1 MAHIH
6 SEPCRRN
13 QRADPEFLSFGPF
26 QFRVGLF
33 QFEKAIQ
40 SLFNIFNAP
49 RADAATFAQGRA
61 GTHKGPRRVDFLF
74 EIRSVRTARPS
85 TSANGATGPSPT
97 GNAGGAGHPERTHV
111 QCGFNACTE
120 GAQAH
125 QQPDRC
131 GYLFGPD
138 DRAYDVFVQI
148 PDQFQHPGAAFRGNA
163 QPMLS
168 KQIGGAFQTSR
179 KIIENIGSR
188 GCFHA
193 LHFPARHPPRERK
206 AVPVALLPHDQ
217 FHRFGRPARW
227 ARGPTPGAGS
237 DGPPAREAPGTG
249 RPRRSCRSMTATS
262 ARWRARNDPV
272 R

>member
-13 QRADPEFLSFGPF
+13 LRADPEFLSFGPF
-26 QFRVGLF
+26 QFRAGLF

-40 SLFNIFNAP
+40 SHFNIFNDP

-74 EIRSVRTARPS
+74 EIPFRAH
-85 TSANGATGPSPT
+85 GAAFDLRQRGHR
-97 GNAGGAGHPERTHV
+97 AVAHRECRGAGHPERTHV
-111 QCGFNACTE
+111 QCGFNARTE

-148 PDQFQHPGAAFRGNA
+148 SDQFQHSGAAFRGNA
-163 QPMLS
+163 QAMLS
-168 KQIGGAFQTSR
+168 KQIGGTFQAFR

-206 AVPVALLPHDQ
+206 AIPVALLPHDQ
-217 FHRFGRPARW
+217 FHGFAGQRDGHAVRRPEQVRMARQSGK
-227 ARGPTPGAGS
+227 R
-237 DGPPAREAPGTG
+237 
-249 RPRRSCRSMTATS
+249 
-262 ARWRARNDPV
+262 PV
-272 R
+272 RVGLAGCAVP